1 MVDLVNNLKNNKGKM
16 DSEKLID
23 NIILGDNV
31 RAKTE
36 FNTLMHQKTQDLV
49 DVHKKEL
56 SDDIF
61 ADQQNVKAEPTK
73 IQENFDII
81 NTLMLAGSG
90 KSNELS
96 LNNGISLP
104 LDENTANI
112 LLNYIKTLSEED
124 KIFYI
129 DSMIN
134 NERSFMKSLETASHA
149 LGV

>member
-1 MVDLVNNLKNNKGKM
+1 M

-36 FNTLMHQKTQDLV
+36 FNTLIHQKTQELV
-49 DVHKKEL
+49 DIHKKEL

-61 ADQQNVKAEPTK
+61 SGQQTIEPEQAK

-81 NTLMLAGSG
+81 NTLMLASSG
-90 KSNELS
+90 KSNELN

-104 LDENTANI
+104 LDENTAI
-112 LLNYIKTLSEED
+112 IILNYIKTLSEED

-129 DSMIN
+129 NSMIN

>member
-1 MVDLVNNLKNNKGKM
+1 VDLVNNLKNNKGKM

-36 FNTLMHQKTQDLV
+36 FNTLIHQKTQDLV
-49 DVHKKEL
+49 DIQKKEL

-61 ADQQNVKAEPTK
+61 SGQQTIESEPTK

-90 KSNELS
+90 KANELN

-104 LDENTANI
+104 LDENTAII

-134 NERSFMKSLETASHA
+134 NERGFMKSLETASHA